1 MDASHTIQGAYLE
14 SCQKRADATEPLA
27 AAQLRLLKARG
38 RTEQSYYR
46 CDGCGMFH
54 LSGRPPGKTYRMEA
68 TNVVHVGATRIGISR
83 KVRPDGTTIGMCI
96 MFTAKDGTEKKSIY
110 NMTPEQGRAM
120 LDAFIEAV
128 YDNTEA
134 DTQGTERKESAA

>member
-1 MDASHTIQGAYLE
+1 MQGAHSIQGAYLE
-14 SCQKRADATEPLA
+14 ACEKRAYATEQLA

-38 RTEQSYYR
+38 RTEQSYYK
-46 CDGCGMFH
+46 CEGCGLFH
-54 LSGRPPGKTYRMEA
+54 LSARPPEKNYRMEA
-68 TNVVHVGATRIGISR
+68 TNVVQVGATRIGISR

-96 MFTAKDGTEKKSIY
+96 MFTAKDGTEKQSIY

-128 YDNTEA
+128 YDNSEA
-134 DTQGTERKESAA
+134 DTPGT